1 MLALNVVD
9 GAGNPACDILEIA
22 VDGIYL
28 NRGRRQRLGRSF
40 ISPSSRV
47 DWLIVCNK
55 RGEYYVSLHI
65 GFGFNKH
72 LYSHQNSIDS
82 FSRPTIVKFF
92 WKMRLHVNKCLS
104 INIIMALC
112 E

>member
-1 MLALNVVD
+1 
-9 GAGNPACDILEIA
+9 

-55 RGEYYVSLHI
+55 PGEYHVSLHL
-65 GFGFNKH
+65 GFGFIKH
-72 LYSHQNSIDS
+72 LYLHQISIDS
-82 FSRPTIVKFF
+82 FSRPTIVKLF
-92 WKMRLHVNKCLS
+92 WKMRLHVNKYLS
-104 INIIMALC
+104 INIMMA
-112 E
+112 